1 MSIAP
6 ELYVIFESS
15 AGDAHHAAERLT
27 ALLSAQSVASLL
39 LRASPGSILDAALAK
54 PLTTL
59 AQKRGVAVLVE
70 GDAALARLIKADGVH
85 LAWSK
90 EPLKAYLEARE
101 SLGSHAMIG
110 ADAGRSRDDAMALG
124 EEGADYIA
132 FGIPSHVEDRTTA
145 EARQSDLINWW
156 SEIFEVPCVA
166 FDIATPE
173 QASAVADAGADFVT
187 VTITPEIS
195 TQDAA
200 ARAKRYADAIAIAAA
215 ESHA

>member
-6 ELYVIFESS
+6 ELYVIFETS
-15 AGDAHHAAERLT
+15 AGDAKQAAERLT
-27 ALLSAQSVASLL
+27 ALLSAQSFSSVL
-39 LRASPGSILDAALAK
+39 LRASPGSILDAAIAK

-59 AQKRGVAVLVE
+59 AQKRGVAVLID

-90 EPLKAYLEARE
+90 EPLKAYRDARE
-101 SLGSHAMIG
+101 TLGSHAMIG

-132 FGIPSHVEDRTTA
+132 FGIPPHVEDRATA

-173 QASAVADAGADFVT
+173 HASALADAGADFVT
-187 VTITPEIS
+187 VAIAPEML
-195 TQDAA
+195 THDAT
-200 ARAKRYADAIAIAAA
+200 ARAKRYADAIASA

>member
-6 ELYVIFESS
+6 ELYVIFETS

-27 ALLSAQSVASLL
+27 ALLSAHPVASLL

-59 AQKRGVAVLVE
+59 AQKRGVAVLLE

-90 EPLKAYLEARE
+90 EPLKAYREARE
-101 SLGSHAMIG
+101 ALGSHAMIG
-110 ADAGRSRDDAMALG
+110 ADAGRSRDNAMALG
-124 EEGADYIA
+124 EDGADYIA

-166 FDIATPE
+166 FDVATPE
-173 QASAVADAGADFVT
+173 QACVLADAGADFVT
-187 VTITPEIS
+187 VAITPEMPAR
-195 TQDAA
+195 DAA
-200 ARAKRYADAIAIAAA
+200 ARAKRYADAIAAA
-215 ESHA
+215 ETDA

>member
-6 ELYVIFESS
+6 ELYVIFETS
-15 AGDAHHAAERLT
+15 AGDARHAAERLT
-27 ALLSAQSVASLL
+27 ALLFTQSFSSVL
-39 LRASPGSILDAALAK
+39 LRAVPGSILDAAIAK

-59 AQKRGVAVLVE
+59 AQKRGVAVLIE

-90 EPLKAYLEARE
+90 EPLKAYREARE
-101 SLGSHAMIG
+101 TLGSHAMIG

-132 FGIPSHVEDRTTA
+132 FGIPPHVEDRTTA
-145 EARQSDLINWW
+145 EVRQSDLVNWW

-166 FDIATPE
+166 FDVTTPE
-173 QASAVADAGADFVT
+173 HANALADAGADFVT
-187 VTITPEIS
+187 VAITPEMLAH
-195 TQDAA
+195 DAA
-200 ARAKRYADAIAIAAA
+200 ARAKRYADAIARA